1 MKLAN
6 IICNINEDKPI
17 GNLLNAKTE
26 TVEKIKKLNLNR

>member
-17 GNLLNAKTE
+17 GNLLNAKIE
-26 TVEKIKKLNLNR
+26 TAKKINKLNLNR